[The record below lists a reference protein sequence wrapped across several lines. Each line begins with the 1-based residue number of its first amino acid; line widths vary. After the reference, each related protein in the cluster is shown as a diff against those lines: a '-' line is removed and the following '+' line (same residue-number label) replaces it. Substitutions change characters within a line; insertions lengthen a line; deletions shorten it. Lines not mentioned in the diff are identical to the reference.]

1 MNNIDYAPLVQQIKE
16 ARENIFLIYAF
27 NGTGKTQLSV
37 AYKDL
42 TKIEDEHTGVYYN
55 AYSEDLFV
63 WDNDESHNN
72 KDIKL
77 TLLQSSLNEHHSF
90 MLTTEKDEETG
101 DITYPIE
108 KKLKVYH
115 PHYTFKINQYY
126 IDKDNGII
134 DEEKGI
140 ESFSFYAKDDVE
152 QKYPI
157 KISRG
162 EERIF
167 VWCFFMTLIEEI
179 AVDSEYIFI
188 DDPVS
193 SLDDHNIFI
202 TAFMLCEFI
211 KKFYETKK
219 IIITTHHIGF
229 AVILGNW
236 LTDSANPFK
245 GSRGNNKYALRGLS
259 KDGDHLS
266 LISFEK
272 KAVWLYHLKMLK
284 ILETAI
290 NIDNEIGEGLEI
302 YHMAILRQILENIS
316 SFLGVGAI
324 SFVLREIGY
333 SEEEANH
340 IALEDNALTHRN
352 VYYPQSDI
360 LTVDNKTMMKDV
372 FRRIIEKYHFKYKGD
387 D

>member
-1 MNNIDYAPLVQQIKE
+1 MNYAPLVQQIKD

-37 AYKDL
+37 SYKRL
-42 TKIEDEHTGVYYN
+42 TKIGKRHTGLYYN

-63 WDNDESHNN
+63 WDNDESHDN
-72 KDIKL
+72 KDVKL
-77 TLLQSSLNEHHSF
+77 SLLPSSLNEHHSF
-90 MLTTEKDEETG
+90 MLATEKDEETG
-101 DITYPIE
+101 NIIYPIE

-115 PHYTFKINQYY
+115 PRYTFKINQYY

-140 ESFSFYAKDDVE
+140 ESFSFYAEDDVE

-167 VWCFFMTLIEEI
+167 VWCFFLTLIEEI
-179 AVDSEYIFI
+179 AADSEYIFI

-245 GSRGNNKYALRGLS
+245 GSHGNNKYALRGLS
-259 KDGDHLS
+259 KDGDNLS
-266 LISFEK
+266 LISFERQ
-272 KAVWLYHLKMLK
+272 AVWLYHLRMLQ
-284 ILETAI
+284 ILEKAI
-290 NIDNEIGEGLEI
+290 IADDENGEGLEI
-302 YHMAILRQILENIS
+302 YHMAILRQVLENIS

-324 SFVLREIGY
+324 SFVLTEIGY

-352 VYYPQSDI
+352 VYYPQSD
-360 LTVDNKTMMKDV
+360 LMTEENKSMLKDV
-372 FRRIIEKYHFKYKGD
+372 FQKIKDKYNFKY
-387 D
+387 